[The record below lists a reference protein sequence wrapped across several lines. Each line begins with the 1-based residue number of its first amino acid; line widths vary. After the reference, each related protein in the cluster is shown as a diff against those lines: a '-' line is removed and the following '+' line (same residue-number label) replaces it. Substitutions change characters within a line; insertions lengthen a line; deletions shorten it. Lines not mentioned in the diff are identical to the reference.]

1 METISNEEIC
11 EVCQYFK
18 FHHNEMICPPKHFTC
33 ICELLKRKYICCKKG
48 YSNMISNCCI
58 PYLALYSPTP
68 EVINSCFIQSSQDYK
83 PSNKTILETISF
95 AHEIKVEALK
105 SQPRN
110 QFKHPYFNYVEK

>member
-48 YSNMISNCCI
+48 YSNMINCI

-68 EVINSCFIQSSQDYK
+68 EVINSCYIQSSQDYK

-95 AHEIKVEALK
+95 AYELKLEALK
-105 SQPRN
+105 SQLN
-110 QFKHPYFNYVEK
+110 TQIKHPYFNYD